1 MRMPGRPL
9 GGVRGPF
16 AGFERLSVLD
26 FTKLLPGPYAT
37 QMLAD
42 LGCRVTKVELPHF
55 PDGARGMPPLVDG
68 VGSVYWMVNQGKT
81 ELPLDFRKPAGL
93 AEARR
98 LVAAADVLIEGF
110 RPGLMDRVGLG
121 AEEAMKLN
129 PRLVYC
135 SLVGYPTAGPWRRKA
150 GHDLNFLA
158 VSGYLGLTS
167 PGREPAPPPTQVADL
182 TGAMA
187 AVTSV
192 LAALLERETTGQ
204 GRRVEVSMAQTAH
217 SLLPVPLGELRAEAA
232 DPGRGGRWWDGS
244 HPFYRLYAAA
254 DGAWLAVAA
263 LEKPF
268 ALSLLEALALGT
280 LSPLA
285 DDPLAN
291 AGPLAEALGRAFR
304 SAPAQ
309 EWVRRLADKDVC
321 VTRVNRL
328 AEAGPFMEWLG
339 AAAPG
344 ECRTGDG

>member
-1 MRMPGRPL
+1 MSLTSAPGRPL

-16 AGFERLSVLD
+16 AGFERLKVLD

-55 PDGARGMPPLVDG
+55 PDDARRLPPFVEG
-68 VGSVYWMVNQGKT
+68 VGSLYWMVNRGKT

-93 AEARR
+93 TEARR
-98 LVAAADVLIEGF
+98 LVSEADVLIEGF

-121 AEEAMKLN
+121 CAEALGLN

-158 VSGYLGLTS
+158 VSGYLGLTP
-167 PGREPAPPPTQVADL
+167 PGERPAMPHTQVADL
-182 TGAMA
+182 AGAMA
-187 AVTSV
+187 AVTAV
-192 LAALLERETTGQ
+192 LAALLERQTTGK
-204 GRRVEVSMAQTAH
+204 GRRVEVSMAETAH
-217 SLLPVPLGELRAEAA
+217 ALLPVALGESAAGDA
-232 DPGRGGRWWDGS
+232 DPGVGGKWWDGT
-244 HPFYRLYAAA
+244 HPFYRLYRAA

-268 ALSLLEALALGT
+268 ALSLLEALGLGS
-280 LSPLA
+280 LVPLA
-285 DDPLAN
+285 DDPLGN
-291 AGPLAEALGRAFR
+291 AGTLAAALESAF
-304 SAPAQ
+304 SGADAASWT
-309 EWVRRLADKDVC
+309 ERLKGKDVC

-328 AEAGPFMEWLG
+328 PEAGPFIEWLRTPEDR
-339 AAAPG
+339 AAP
-344 ECRTGDG
+344 